1 MPTMTMTHKAYR
13 ELEQAAQMS
22 GATKDTVLENALSRY
37 LAELQEDAEDA
48 EDAALAEKAWFDFEE
63 SGEPAIPAEVLYK
76 ELGL

>member
-48 EDAALAEKAWFDFEE
+48 ALAEKAWNLQSLLKFCTKSLD
-63 SGEPAIPAEVLYK
+63 YN
-76 ELGL
+76 

>member
-1 MPTMTMTHKAYR
+1 
-13 ELEQAAQMS
+13 MS

-37 LAELQEDAEDA
+37 LAELQEDA

>member
-37 LAELQEDAEDA
+37 LAELQEDT
-48 EDAALAEKAWFDFEE
+48 EDAALAEKAWADFEK

>member
-22 GATKDTVLENALSRY
+22 GAAKDTVLENALSRY

-48 EDAALAEKAWFDFEE
+48 ALAEKAWLDFEK

>member
-48 EDAALAEKAWFDFEE
+48 ALAETAWFDFEK

>member
-48 EDAALAEKAWFDFEE
+48 LLAEKAWNDFEK
-63 SGEPAIPAEVLYK
+63 SGEAAIPADVLYK

>member
-22 GATKDTVLENALSRY
+22 GATKDTVLENALSRN

-48 EDAALAEKAWFDFEE
+48 ALAEQAWFDFEE